1 MNTSAKPSRIR
12 RDLTITRKVA
22 APRALVFRAWTDP
35 QHLAQWFGPRGFTIP
50 ECAVD
55 ARVGGGLTIVMRA
68 PDGARHPMR
77 GVFQEV
83 VRDER
88 LSFTNIALDAD
99 GEKLL
104 EGVTTVTFED
114 EGGGTR
120 MTLTTYAEGAAG
132 IVERM
137 LDGME
142 AGWRQTLDK
151 LAEHLDGSA

>member
-1 MNTSAKPSRIR
+1 MSAHTTPSRIR
-12 RDLTITRKVA
+12 RDLTITRKLK
-22 APRALVFRAWTDP
+22 APRALVFRAWTEP
-35 QHLAQWFGPRGFTIP
+35 KHLAQWFGPRGFTIP

-55 ARVGGGLTIVMRA
+55 ARIGGGLTIVMQA

-77 GVFQEV
+77 GIFREV
-83 VRDER
+83 VQNER

-104 EGVTTVTFED
+104 EGMTTVTFAD
-114 EGGGTR
+114 EGSGTR
-120 MTLTTYAEGAAG
+120 MTLMTYAEGAAG

-142 AGWRQTLDK
+142 AGWSQSLDK